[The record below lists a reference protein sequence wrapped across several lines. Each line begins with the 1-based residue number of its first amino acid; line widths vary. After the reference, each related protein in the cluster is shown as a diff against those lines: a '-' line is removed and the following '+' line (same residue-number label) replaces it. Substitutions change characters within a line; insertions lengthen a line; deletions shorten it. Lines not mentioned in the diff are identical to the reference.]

1 MAKQRHSID
10 TVAEILI
17 EKVEDIEKAVKELKS
32 VSLKMDTQKFEQIP
46 EQNKAIL
53 DVLSDFKDFTP
64 ELGEKSIKT
73 LQKVLNGVQN
83 VDIPAKV
90 EIENRQKIDFSDR
103 TRKFLIWFFCIS
115 SLVIGSALY
124 FAFWA
129 YTYEYKPKAELKRTD
144 KQIQWLEDYNAYM
157 YERNP
162 KTHNAFVSENP
173 YPRD

>member
-1 MAKQRHSID
+1 MSECKD
-10 TVAEILI
+10 L
-17 EKVEDIEKAVKELKS
+17 KA
-32 VSLKMDTQKFEQIP
+32 
-46 EQNKAIL
+46 QNKAIL

-129 YTYEYKPKAELKRTD
+129 YTYEYKPKKSLEVTD
-144 KQIQWLEDYNAYM
+144 EQNQWLINYAEYM
-157 YERNP
+157 RDHNP
-162 KTHNAFVSENP
+162 KTHNKYLENNP
-173 YPRD
+173 IPQ